1 MTKTQDINLKIA
13 KIKNL
18 PPLPEAGVR
27 IIAAVNDPDISIV
40 ELVDV
45 ISLSPALLAR
55 LLGLANSAYFGRTG
69 QIKDLRVAIIQV
81 LGVNLVK
88 SLALSIV
95 LNVEFDTTKCKLFD
109 TDLFWMNAL
118 VTSLVAQKLSIQC
131 NDELMSSCV
140 VYTSGLLLEIGLLAA
155 VYILPEQMNDIFNNM
170 EEGESLS
177 VKMQAEL
184 GQTQYQIG
192 AMLLERWHLPE
203 IYQIALKEFYNPSF
217 AGEEK
222 NLILLLEL
230 SKKIGAHLC
239 TNTEEE
245 IPDFSSLLEPFS
257 LTNKQL
263 NKVIND
269 VIQKKGNI
277 KELATFLGE

>member
-18 PPLPEAGVR
+18 PPLPEAGIR
-27 IIAAVNDPDISIV
+27 IIAAVNDPDVSID
-40 ELVDV
+40 ELVDAV
-45 ISLSPALLAR
+45 SLSPALLAR

-95 LNVEFDTTKCKLFD
+95 LNVELDTTKCKLFD
-109 TDLFWMNAL
+109 ADLFWMHAL
-118 VTSLVAQKLSIQC
+118 ITSLVAQKLSIQC
-131 NDELMSSCV
+131 NDELMSPCV

-155 VYILPEQMNDIFNNM
+155 VYILPEQMNEIFNSM
-170 EEGESLS
+170 EDGVTLS
-177 VKMQAEL
+177 SKMQAEL

-192 AMLLERWHLPE
+192 GMLLERWHLPE
-203 IYQIALKEFYNPSF
+203 IYQIALKEFYQPSF
-217 AGEEK
+217 NGEEK

-230 SKKIGAHLC
+230 SKKIGAYLC
-239 TNTEEE
+239 IKTEEE
-245 IPDFSSLLEPFS
+245 MPDFSNLLEPLS
-257 LTNKQL
+257 LTKKQL

-269 VIQKKGNI
+269 VNQKKDDI
-277 KELATFLGE
+277 KELATFLGG